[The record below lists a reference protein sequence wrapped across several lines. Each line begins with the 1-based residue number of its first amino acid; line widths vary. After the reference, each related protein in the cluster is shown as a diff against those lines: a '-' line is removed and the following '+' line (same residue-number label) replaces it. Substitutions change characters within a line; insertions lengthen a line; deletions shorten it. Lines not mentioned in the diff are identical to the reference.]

1 MALLP
6 GFLFHA
12 ADPAVELWE
21 NLNVY
26 AVKDISRR
34 IADAQNH
41 MTASAEWEIYKLQ
54 QAGMTRE
61 AIQKA
66 TQKLLGVSD
75 EEVKNIFEEAV
86 MTSHGT
92 DADMYAAAG
101 VQPEPFNTELARKQL
116 QVYYEQTN
124 GEMRNFTLTTADQ
137 AQQTYINACDGA
149 FMAIQSGVV
158 SPEEAIRQAIDDVAS
173 DGLYVTYPS
182 GHKDTIEVAVR
193 RAVQTGVNRASLQ
206 YTMDECDRMGTNYV
220 LVSSHLGARVSD
232 TNPIANHF
240 GWQGKVYKL
249 HPGRPGFI
257 GKLQRF
263 WEKMRRRD
271 YPLLKDATGWPDDPL
286 GLGGYNCR
294 HSAYPYIPGVTENH
308 MRQYDEK
315 ENRDT
320 YDASQKQRAMERRM
334 RKAKRVIEGEK
345 SALNSA
351 TPETA
356 EVLRESLREHE
367 NAFQDQLKEY
377 KKFCEEKKLAPMMK
391 RTYTANASAS
401 QVNIRIAK
409 KQKAES
415 LPTNYR
421 GVGKLD
427 KSLLEKTFGD
437 LQTDEVVITE
447 ERIKHIRSRHPD
459 AAKEILERIT
469 DVIEDPDLI
478 CLDERHEYSIHIIKR
493 IKKEISIE
501 LDVRLLPRGSDPLKK
516 NSIITGHLIDN
527 KKRSKMERNRKSIY
541 RKNPEE

>member
-66 TQKLLGVSD
+66 TQKLLGISD

-92 DADMYAAAG
+92 DADLYAAAG
-101 VQPEPFNTELARKQL
+101 VRPEPFNTELARKQL

-271 YPLLKDATGWPDDPL
+271 YPLLRDATGWPDDPL

-315 ENRDT
+315 ENREA

-356 EVLRESLREHE
+356 EVLRESLRNHE
-367 NAFQDQLKEY
+367 NALQDQLKEY
-377 KKFCEEKKLAPMMK
+377 RKFCEEKKLAPMME
-391 RTYTANASAS
+391 RTYTANATAS